1 MLQQYTSRLSVRAEC
16 AVAAASAAA
25 AAATVVADD
34 CM

>member
-16 AVAAASAAA
+16 AASAAA